1 VRASDEDRERA
12 ARSLREHF
20 AAGRL
25 EEAELERRV
34 DRAYAAHSRRDLAE
48 LLSDLPTDRIGRAAM
63 RFYRGQRTALKYHAL
78 TYVTLNGSLVG
89 IWELTGHGR
98 FWPAVVIV
106 PTSGVLAMHV
116 TASRWLRRKL
126 RSGNGAEPG

>member
-12 ARSLREHF
+12 ASSLREHF

-34 DRAYAAHSRRDLAE
+34 DRAYAAHSRRELAE
-48 LLSDLPTDRIGRAAM
+48 LLSDLPTDRLGRTAT
-63 RFYRGQRTALKYHAL
+63 RFYRAQLTALKYHAL
-78 TYVTLNGSLVG
+78 TYMTINGSLVG

-98 FWPAVVIV
+98 FWPGVVMV
-106 PTSGVLAMHV
+106 PTSGVLASHV
-116 TASRWLRRKL
+116 TASHWLRRKL
-126 RSGNGAEPG
+126 RI